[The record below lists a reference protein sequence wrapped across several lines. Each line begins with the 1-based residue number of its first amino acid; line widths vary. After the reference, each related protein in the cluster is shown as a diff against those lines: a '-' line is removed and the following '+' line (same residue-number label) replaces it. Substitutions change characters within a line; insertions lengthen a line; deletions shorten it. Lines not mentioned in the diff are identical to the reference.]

1 MSPGPLLPN
10 GDNNFAVPFPW
21 YHAHMHGDD
30 MLTTTDR
37 DLPRPAATTSD
48 NSDFTL
54 SIEEVAERYA
64 KAGHPRTIRTL
75 QRYCVSGH
83 LDARKVATTL
93 GDKYLVSPQ
102 SVARH
107 IAQIVEMLPL
117 DTVATDRDPSRLVA
131 TPVTHQEPPSTP
143 TTPVATVNNQQRQAP
158 TVTPDMSRY
167 VARLEHDLERAEKEI
182 DTKNKQIADLLE
194 RDKETNYLVRGLQNM
209 IAPFLGAGR
218 QDPPPSDHHIST

>member
-1 MSPGPLLPN
+1 MAN
-10 GDNNFAVPFPW
+10 EDIN
-21 YHAHMHGDD
+21 
-30 MLTTTDR
+30 TTTDR
-37 DLPRPAATTSD
+37 DLSRPVATTSD
-48 NSDFTL
+48 NNDFTL
-54 SIEEVAERYA
+54 SIEDVAERYA
-64 KAGHPRTIRTL
+64 KAGHPRTNRTI

-93 GDKYLVSPQ
+93 GDKYLVTPQ

-117 DTVATDRDPSRLVA
+117 DTVATDRDLPRHVA
-131 TPVTHQEPPSTP
+131 TPTPAAEAPVIQATPAATSTDEKRQTP
-143 TTPVATVNNQQRQAP
+143 TDA
-158 TVTPDMSRY
+158 PDMSRY

-182 DTKNKQIADLLE
+182 DTKNEQIKDLLE

-218 QDPPPSDHHIST
+218 QEPPPTGTHTSA

>member
-1 MSPGPLLPN
+1 ML
-10 GDNNFAVPFPW
+10 A
-21 YHAHMHGDD
+21 DD
-30 MLTTTDR
+30 ISTATDR
-37 DLPRPAATTSD
+37 DLSRPTATTSD

-107 IAQIVEMLPL
+107 IAQIEELRPL
-117 DTVATDRDPSRLVA
+117 DTVATERDLPRPVAIPMQPEETPTVAA
-131 TPVTHQEPPSTP
+131 TPIATGNDEP
-143 TTPVATVNNQQRQAP
+143 RQAR
-158 TVTPDMSRY
+158 TITPDMSRY

-209 IAPFLGAGR
+209 IAPFLSAGR
-218 QDPPPSDHHIST
+218 NDTPPSARPPDP